1 MKIVVFTSSRADFG
15 ICLPLLKKI
24 KEDKF
29 FELILIVFGTHLSN
43 TFGKTAS
50 EIIESGFDIDYKI
63 ETTPDSDSPESITNS
78 MGETIVKFSEIWNSN
93 KFDYVLALGDR
104 YEMFSACVSTIPFN
118 IPIAHIHGGEET
130 RGAID
135 NIFRHCI
142 TLMSKCHFTTT
153 NIYKERVV
161 SILGNDKNVYN
172 VGALSIDNI
181 TKLALYDINDF
192 KRKYNI
198 DLAISTI
205 LVTFHPETVNIEI
218 NKNHI
223 NEIVN
228 ALKEVNNHQIVITMP
243 NADTNSNIIRDAFNS
258 LAAEVNNVI
267 LVESFGSLGYLS
279 CMKHCTMLLGNTSSG
294 FVEASYFSKYVI
306 NLGIRQEGRI
316 NTPNMI
322 TININK
328 TNILN
333 AIASFKKYIPIEYN
347 GIYGIGN
354 TADKIVSI
362 FKSL

>member
-63 ETTPDSDSPESITNS
+63 ETTPDSDTPESITNS
-78 MGETIVKFSEIWNSN
+78 MGDTIVKFSEIWNSN

-161 SILGNDKNVYN
+161 SILGNDKNVYT
-172 VGALSIDNI
+172 VGA
-181 TKLALYDINDF
+181 
-192 KRKYNI
+192 
-198 DLAISTI
+198 
-205 LVTFHPETVNIEI
+205 
-218 NKNHI
+218 
-223 NEIVN
+223 
-228 ALKEVNNHQIVITMP
+228 
-243 NADTNSNIIRDAFNS
+243 
-258 LAAEVNNVI
+258 
-267 LVESFGSLGYLS
+267 
-279 CMKHCTMLLGNTSSG
+279 
-294 FVEASYFSKYVI
+294 
-306 NLGIRQEGRI
+306 
-316 NTPNMI
+316 
-322 TININK
+322 
-328 TNILN
+328 
-333 AIASFKKYIPIEYN
+333 
-347 GIYGIGN
+347 
-354 TADKIVSI
+354 
-362 FKSL
+362 

>member
-1 MKIVVFTSSRADFG
+1 
-15 ICLPLLKKI
+15 
-24 KEDKF
+24 
-29 FELILIVFGTHLSN
+29 
-43 TFGKTAS
+43 
-50 EIIESGFDIDYKI
+50 
-63 ETTPDSDSPESITNS
+63 
-78 MGETIVKFSEIWNSN
+78 
-93 KFDYVLALGDR
+93 
-104 YEMFSACVSTIPFN
+104 
-118 IPIAHIHGGEET
+118 
-130 RGAID
+130 
-135 NIFRHCI
+135 
-142 TLMSKCHFTTT
+142 MSKCHFTTT